1 MRANEQ
7 QWPNI
12 SSVVS
17 IASLKPRSHTLA
29 DLMAE
34 QPAACATRHQQRIDD
49 LCAATIR
56 ALSGQAGLHFRGRR
70 LYRGDKALPPFAPH
84 LSPKPEV
91 DDFPSFRGAADAM
104 ALRLGFA
111 DPALHKRLRPTDPME
126 RMLFEMLEQFR
137 VEALAPADMPGM
149 AYNLRHRFEAWS
161 MAFYKNGLTETSKGI
176 LLYTV
181 AQITR
186 ARVTAQPVVEATE
199 DVIEATRMSIVRS
212 LGHDLAG
219 LRRQRFDQTAYAA
232 HALSMASLVAGMLAV
247 YDVEAIGGDSGTEP
261 DDQSLDFSLW
271 MDFDGEGEE
280 ERFTTASSGNSRS
293 LAESGG
299 MYRVF
304 TEEFDTEVDA
314 AALVRPAVLQEYRER
329 LDQRIEQQG
338 LSVAR
343 LARQLNAVL
352 ATPVSD
358 GWIGGQEEGYIDG
371 RQLSQLITSPSER
384 RLFRVEKHEQVA
396 SCAVSFL
403 IDCSGSMRE
412 HIESVAV
419 LVDVMSRALDQIGV
433 TTEVLGFTTN
443 AWNGGRARKAWM
455 RAGRPSHPGR
465 LNETAHLIFK
475 DSDTPWRRAR
485 PAMGALLKSDLFREG
500 VDGEAITWAAQRLVQ
515 RHDGRRLMMVISDGS
530 PTDGATTLANDAH
543 YLDHHLCNVVA
554 QLEAQG
560 QVEIYGIGVGL
571 DLSPYYRNNRAF
583 DLSNS
588 VSNTV
593 LLEIVAMIAAG
604 TVRHER
610 KRSRLIA

>member
-1 MRANEQ
+1 MVE
-7 QWPNI
+7 
-12 SSVVS
+12 
-17 IASLKPRSHTLA
+17 H
-29 DLMAE
+29 
-34 QPAACATRHQQRIDD
+34 PAAASATRHQQRIDD

-70 LYRGDKALPPFAPH
+70 LFRNDKALPPFAPH

-91 DDFPSFRGAADAM
+91 DDFSSFRGAADAM
-104 ALRLGFA
+104 ALRLQFSDA
-111 DPALHKRLRPTDPME
+111 KLHKRLRPTYPME

-137 VEALAPADMPGM
+137 VEALAPTDMPGM
-149 AYNLRHRFEAWS
+149 AHNLRHRFEAWS
-161 MAFYKNGLTETSKGI
+161 MAFYNSGLTETSKGI

-186 ARVTAQPVVEATE
+186 SRVTAQPVVEATE
-199 DVIEATRMSIVRS
+199 DAIEATRMSIVRS

-219 LRRQRFDQTAYAA
+219 LRRQRFDQAAYAE
-232 HALSMASLVAGMLAV
+232 HALSMASLVAGMLAA
-247 YDVEAIGGDSGTEP
+247 YDLQGIGGENDIDTEP
-261 DDQSLDFSLW
+261 DDKPLDFNLW
-271 MDFDGEGEE
+271 MDFDSEGEE
-280 ERFTTASSGNSRS
+280 EGFTTASSGNSRS

-299 MYRVF
+299 VYRVF
-304 TEEFDTEVDA
+304 TDEFDTEVDA
-314 AALVRPAVLQEYRER
+314 ATLVRAAVLEEYRER
-329 LDQRIEQQG
+329 LDQCIEQQG

-343 LARQLNAVL
+343 LARELNAVL
-352 ATPVSD
+352 ATPVRD

-371 RQLSQLITSPSER
+371 RQLSQLITSPAER
-384 RLFRVEKHEQVA
+384 RLFRIEQHAPVA
-396 SCAVSFL
+396 DSAVSFL

-419 LVDVMSRALDQIGV
+419 LVDVMARALDQIGV

-443 AWNGGRARKAWM
+443 AWNGGRAQKAWM
-455 RAGRPSHPGR
+455 RAGRPPHPGR
-465 LNETAHLIFK
+465 LNEAAHLIFK

-500 VDGEAITWAAQRLVQ
+500 VDGEAVAWAAQRLVQ
-515 RHDGRRLMMVISDGS
+515 RHDGRRLLMVISDGS

-571 DLSPYYRNNRAF
+571 DLSPYYRNNRAL

-588 VSNTV
+588 VTNTV
-593 LLEIVAMIAAG
+593 LREIVAMTAAG
-604 TVRHER
+604 PRR
-610 KRSRLIA
+610 